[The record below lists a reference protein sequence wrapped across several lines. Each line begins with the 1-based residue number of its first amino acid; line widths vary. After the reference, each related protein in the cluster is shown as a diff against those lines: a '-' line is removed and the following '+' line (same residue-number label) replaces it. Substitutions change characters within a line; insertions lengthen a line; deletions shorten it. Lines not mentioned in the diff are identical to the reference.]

1 MKRISKLCMR
11 YNLGNII
18 DSPNMVAG
26 GLMHKMYHVRTDKGE
41 YAIKILNPDIMKRPK
56 ALANMV
62 NSELVSNAL
71 IALIPLVAAKSFE
84 GKNIIELEGT
94 FFEIFDWL
102 EGKSIFVPDITV
114 YHNEQVGKILG
125 KIHASHIEIASM
137 VVDHNIREEYAW
149 SELIVNAKEC
159 NLEIQD
165 MLQENL
171 ADIIKWDKNAVY
183 GLREISKY
191 QVISHRDLDPKNV
204 MWNND
209 GPYIIDWEA
218 AGYVN
223 PYQELIEVLNYWIS
237 NELGKYDREKF
248 NALMT
253 AYTDFNDISNVNWKV
268 VLCSSFDGMLGWLEY
283 NLKRALSLEGT
294 GENDQQEGIQQTIGT
309 ISELKKYENQIGQ
322 LKDWIDEFVRKK
334 YTL

>member
-26 GLMHKMYHVRTDKGE
+26 GLMHKMYHVCTDKGE
-41 YAIKILNPDIMKRPK
+41 YAIKILNPDIMKRPE

-71 IALIPLVAAKSFE
+71 ITLIPLVAAKSFE
-84 GKNIIELEGT
+84 GKNILELEGT

-102 EGKSIFVPDITV
+102 EGKSIFVPDITA
-114 YHNEQVGKILG
+114 YHSEQVGRILG

-137 VVDHNIREEYAW
+137 VVDHNKREESAW

-204 MWNND
+204 MWKND
-209 GPYIIDWEA
+209 EPFIIDWEA

-223 PYQELIEVLNYWIS
+223 PFQELIEVLNYWIAD
-237 NELGKYDREKF
+237 EAGKYDKVKF
-248 NALMT
+248 DALMH
-253 AYTDFNDISNVNWKV
+253 AYTESIDVNNVNWEV
-268 VLCSSFDGMLGWLEY
+268 VLACSFDGMLGWLEY
-283 NLKRALSLEGT
+283 SLKRALGIEGADIN
-294 GENDQQEGIQQTIGT
+294 EPQEGLHQTKSTIQ
-309 ISELKKYENQIGQ
+309 ELKKYENQIEQ
-322 LKDWIDEFVRKK
+322 LKAWIDDYVK
-334 YTL
+334 

>member
-1 MKRISKLCMR
+1 MGR
-11 YNLGNII
+11 
-18 DSPNMVAG
+18 
-26 GLMHKMYHVRTDKGE
+26 
-41 YAIKILNPDIMKRPK
+41 
-56 ALANMV
+56 
-62 NSELVSNAL
+62 
-71 IALIPLVAAKSFE
+71 
-84 GKNIIELEGT
+84 
-94 FFEIFDWL
+94 
-102 EGKSIFVPDITV
+102 
-114 YHNEQVGKILG
+114 ILG
-125 KIHASHIEIASM
+125 KIHAAHIEIASM
-137 VVDHNIREEYAW
+137 VVNHNIREEYAW

-159 NLEIQD
+159 NLEICD
-165 MLQENL
+165 MVQENL

-223 PYQELIEVLNYWIS
+223 PYQELIEVLNYWIP
-237 NELGKYDREKF
+237 NESSKYDRDKF
-248 NALMT
+248 NSLMI
-253 AYTDFNDISNVNWKV
+253 AYTDINDISNVNWEA
-268 VLCSSFDGMLGWLEY
+268 VLYSSFDGMLGWLEY

-294 GENDQQEGIQQTIGT
+294 GENDRQEGIQQTIAT
-309 ISELKKYENQIGQ
+309 ISELMKFENQIGQ